1 MVYSWYKRL
10 AGKRPWYELTHQ
22 SVAKD
27 KSENRGTAN
36 FLACL
41 RHRSLRFE
49 SFFRGY
55 AEANGIMELSPTFL
69 ETYSRP
75 TSDEKNEITGFLDD
89 TFNGDDDDWTYAPP
103 FAMGS
108 LGSINCN

>member
-1 MVYSWYKRL
+1 
-10 AGKRPWYELTHQ
+10 
-22 SVAKD
+22 
-27 KSENRGTAN
+27 
-36 FLACL
+36 
-41 RHRSLRFE
+41 
-49 SFFRGY
+49 
-55 AEANGIMELSPTFL
+55 MELSPTFL

-89 TFNGDDDDWTYAPP
+89 TFNGEGDEWTYAPP